1 MESIKDKWGEI
12 TYFIR
17 WFTFLAWNLRAL
29 ELWVKVCPLSASAP
43 PLSGQV
49 MGKSWRLSVSQP
61 PLQSHPRGDCEPWAG
76 GSHCF
81 AALSFWCPEQFFS
94 NLCLYIYTKYLTG
107 FPKAITLENMLC
119 ISRWILEHCCLV
131 TQRQSPVCLKLV
143 RLVTNSILWVH
154 LRVGKYFLI
163 RFSPLKSLMQI
174 VPVY

>member
-1 MESIKDKWGEI
+1 MHWSFGLK
-12 TYFIR
+12 
-17 WFTFLAWNLRAL
+17 
-29 ELWVKVCPLSASAP
+29 SA
-43 PLSGQV
+43 
-49 MGKSWRLSVSQP
+49 RSQP
-61 PLQSHPRGDCEPWAG
+61 RPRPSLGKWWASHGASRCPSPHFRAIRGATVSPELG
-76 GSHCF
+76 GVT
-81 AALSFWCPEQFFS
+81 ALLLSFWCPEQFFS